1 MTNQNIVL
9 LTGANGFIGSQ
20 IARRLLE
27 RPKTKIFAMVKARN
41 DVEAKIRLCNS
52 WWDWG
57 DLKNSLSN
65 KIIPIAGDVSKEKLG
80 LNEKDYNHLGKNITH
95 IIHCAAKWRFD
106 TNFQELHK
114 TNVDGTKNII
124 SLAKIARQNR
134 QFLRLS
140 YISTAYV
147 SAKSHGTITENIL
160 TDKNGFIGQYER
172 TKFEAEKLV
181 QNEKNNLPFSIFRPT
196 MVIGDS
202 KTGEITTFN
211 TVYTLLRLYL
221 VGKLRFI
228 PMNDSTKIN
237 VVPVDYVADV
247 ITELTF
253 NDSAIGLTFHVTP
266 KPEDLPTAKEL
277 ADSVQKW
284 TSENLKIKLPKIRFI
299 SIPKG
304 LEKPIIGTWGKLTR
318 NSKYTKLMDQF
329 SGYFQ
334 ANQTFERKNL
344 EKLTSVYDFD
354 WQKIVFPILHYATM
368 CGFLHKT
375 ERTVHQQILFRLN
388 SKSIPVSLFDIIQEK
403 VVYRPNKLVV
413 KEIFEIV
420 NSLKDMGIKKGDFIA
435 LVGLNSVRY
444 IELDTAIGLIGAV
457 SVPLYYTSP
466 LMDIEKIVKETKAK
480 ILFVGIPSLLE
491 SISKI
496 NLSIPIINFC
506 RQQSKTK
513 NQNVIDWKKFTKDQ
527 SQRTFKPFF
536 PSIAFS
542 ELSTVRYTAGS
553 TGENKGVC
561 FNHANIRWLAKTVG
575 ALFPWKVRNKEV
587 TYLSFLP
594 LNHVVE
600 GILGTYSPFYEPT
613 KINLYFLENFYELQ
627 KALPKVRPVVFFSV
641 PRFYEKVWDVFRK
654 TKFGEFY
661 LNSGKKIKWVLR
673 RILKN
678 YLLKKTGLDKCTQL
692 IVGSAP
698 CSEKLFLDFKGLGIE
713 IYNAY
718 GLTEA
723 PLVTINRLGK
733 NHIGTVGQPL
743 PETELKL
750 KKDGE
755 LLVKGPQVML
765 GYLKGKTNRGFDD
778 GWLKT
783 GDLAEINN
791 KGYLKIFARKKELI
805 ATSYGKM
812 ISPIKI
818 ESQIKSI
825 SSVEEAMII
834 GEGKPYVSA
843 LIWSNQAEND
853 QKTVSMINSGVEK
866 INNNL
871 SRAEKIRTWV
881 ILKNDLSI
889 KTNDLTPNLK
899 LKRSKICYRF
909 SNIIESI
916 YNKESI
922 LDSRIIKICRTKI

>member
-1 MTNQNIVL
+1 MPNQNIVL

-20 IARRLLE
+20 IARRLIKI
-27 RPKTKIFAMVKARN
+27 PNTKIFAMVRARN
-41 DVEAKIRLCNS
+41 ETEAEIRLCNS
-52 WWDWG
+52 WWDWV
-57 DLKNSLSN
+57 DLKNSLSK

-80 LNEKDYNHLGKNITH
+80 LNEKDYFYLGQNITH

-106 TNFQELHK
+106 TNFQELYK

-124 SLAKIARQNR
+124 ALAKIAKQNH

-147 SAKSHGTITENIL
+147 SAKINGTITENTL
-160 TDKNGFIGQYER
+160 TNENGFIGNYEI

-181 QNEKNNLPFSIFRPT
+181 QKEKNNLPFSIFRPT

-228 PMNDSTKIN
+228 PMNASTRIN
-237 VVPVDYVADV
+237 VVPVDYVANI

-253 NDSAIGLTFHVTP
+253 NDSAIGLTFHLTP

-277 ADSVQKW
+277 AESVQKW
-284 TSENLKIKLPKIRFI
+284 TSENLEIKLPKIRFI
-299 SIPKG
+299 SIPKK
-304 LEKPIIGTWGKLTR
+304 LEKPIIGTWGKITR
-318 NSKYTKLMDQF
+318 NSKYTKLMDLF

-354 WQKIVFPILHYATM
+354 WQKIVSPILLYATKS
-368 CGFLHKT
+368 GFLHKT

-388 SKSIPVSLFDIIQEK
+388 SKSMPVNLFDIIQEK

-420 NSLKDMGIKKGDFIA
+420 NALKDMGIKKGDSIA

-444 IELDTAIGLIGAV
+444 IELDTAIGLLGAV

-466 LMDIEKIVKETKAK
+466 LADIEKIAKETKAK
-480 ILFVGIPSLLE
+480 ILFVGIPKLLE
-491 SISKI
+491 RISEI
-496 NLSIPIINFC
+496 NLSIPIISFC

-513 NQNVIDWKKFTKDQ
+513 DQNAIDWKKFTKDKFKG
-527 SQRTFKPFF
+527 TFEPFY
-536 PSIAFS
+536 SSVAFS

-641 PRFYEKVWDVFRK
+641 PRFYEKVWNVFRQ

-661 LNSGKKIKWVLR
+661 LKSGKKIKWILR

-678 YLLKKTGLDKCTQL
+678 YLLKRTGLDKCAQL

-698 CSEKLFLDFKGLGIE
+698 SSEKLLVDFKGLGIE
-713 IYNAY
+713 IHDAY

-750 KKDGE
+750 KEDGE

-765 GYLKGKTNRGFDD
+765 GYFKGKTKRAFDD
-778 GWLKT
+778 GWLQT
-783 GDLAEINN
+783 GDLAKINN
-791 KGYLKIFARKKELI
+791 KGDLEIYGRKKELI

-825 SSVEEAMII
+825 SGVEQAMII

-843 LIWSNQAEND
+843 LIWSNEAEKD
-853 QKTVSMINSGVEK
+853 RKTVSMINSGVEK
-866 INNNL
+866 INKNL

-889 KTNDLTPNLK
+889 ETNDLTPNLK
-899 LKRSKICYRF
+899 MKRSNICYRF
-909 SNIIESI
+909 SSIIESI
-916 YNKESI
+916 YNQKS
-922 LDSRIIKICRTKI
+922 LQDSRIIQMCRTKI